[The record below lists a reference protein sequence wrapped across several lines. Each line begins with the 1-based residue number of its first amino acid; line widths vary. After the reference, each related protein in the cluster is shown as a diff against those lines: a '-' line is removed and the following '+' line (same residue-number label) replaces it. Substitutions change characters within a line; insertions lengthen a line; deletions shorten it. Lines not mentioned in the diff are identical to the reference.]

1 MVYGLHIPGTG
12 RLEAKGIPFGASAN
26 TQEFYPEFHLAALK
40 RQLILNRLM
49 GGTAAVIV
57 EPVGPESGTRPVPFD
72 FNQKVRELCDEFGAL
87 LIFDE
92 VVTGFRL
99 GLGGAQGYFGVKP
112 DLTVFG
118 KCITGG
124 YPMAGGVGG
133 RADVIMRFA
142 AGIGGHGRTCLYW
155 RHTFS
160 QPAFLCGRVSCPA
173 GNGTHQCA
181 GHCRAGRRPADS
193 RTASH
198 H

>member
-1 MVYGLHIPGTG
+1 MTS
-12 RLEAKGIPFGASAN
+12 SALR
-26 TQEFYPEFHLAALK
+26 TQVDKPIGCL
-40 RQLILNRLM
+40 

-99 GLGGAQGYFGVKP
+99 GMGGAQGYFSVKP

-133 RADVIMRFA
+133 RARCDRELCSWHRR
-142 AGIGGHGRTCLYW
+142 GWRTGLYRW
-155 RHTFS
+155 DALG
-160 QPAFLCGRVSCPA
+160 QPALLRGRLL
-173 GNGTHQCA
+173 
-181 GHCRAGRRPADS
+181 S
-193 RTASH
+193 R
-198 H
+198 